1 MDLSQ
6 LFKEALTL
14 RSDDFLK
21 TVDRAIALLKS
32 EKGRVGNLTV
42 LNRLV
47 KVEPVGEA
55 LVVGDL
61 HGDLESLE
69 AILRQ
74 SRFIR
79 KMEKTKNATLIFLG
93 DYGDRGD
100 KSAEVYDVVLKLK
113 LAFPTQ
119 IVLLRGNHEG
129 PKDLAASPHD
139 LPLKFQRRFDEN
151 WTIVYEKISE
161 LWPNLYNAVY
171 VCERYLMVHGGLSP
185 KISCLQDIA
194 DAQENHNE
202 ALLEDLLWSDPNE
215 NVKNV
220 SSSPRGAGK
229 LFGEKVTKEVLEKLN
244 VKVLVRGHE
253 ISDTGFKINHGD
265 KVLTLFSRK
274 GSPYFNK
281 YGAYLQ
287 MPLSEKFE
295 NAQHLIR
302 CIHQF

>member
-1 MDLSQ
+1 
-6 LFKEALTL
+6 
-14 RSDDFLK
+14 
-21 TVDRAIALLKS
+21 
-32 EKGRVGNLTV
+32 
-42 LNRLV
+42 
-47 KVEPVGEA
+47 
-55 LVVGDL
+55 
-61 HGDLESLE
+61 
-69 AILRQ
+69 
-74 SRFIR
+74 
-79 KMEKTKNATLIFLG
+79 MEKTKNATLIFLG

-129 PKDLAASPHD
+129 PKDLVASPHD